1 MVTQAVNKHA
11 VKKYQEFQEAIG
23 QVKQVLDD
31 SDRVLKSMREAGN
44 HPSGWRIPD
53 RKELEG
59 LRSKAEK
66 QLQQLRA
73 ASKRYEAELMAN
85 GWKV

>member
-1 MVTQAVNKHA
+1 MVTQVANKYAVR
-11 VKKYQEFQEAIG
+11 KYQEFQQAIG

-31 SDRVLKSMREAGN
+31 SDRVLKSMRDVGN
-44 HPSGWRIPD
+44 QASGWRIPD
-53 RKELEG
+53 KKELHG
-59 LRSKAEK
+59 LRNKAEK

-73 ASKRYEAELMAN
+73 ASKKYEAELMAN